1 MRKTITAIALISLL
15 LTGCAPTSTSYDS
28 QSPLCGPA
36 ESNAAADKISA
47 TGDFDTK
54 PTVTIAAPIS
64 SKTIATKV
72 LSEGTGKKYYGNQ
85 LVKFEYTALNATTG
99 ATFSSSKYDGTDAI
113 TQEFDKGQQIDF
125 CKALGG
131 VREGSRVAVLIPA
144 KMAHKNQ
151 GDVTNKIGANDDV
164 VFVLD
169 LLKVYYN
176 KAYGAGWVHQDGA
189 PTLLTAANGQ
199 PSVQIPK
206 TAAPTSTKLY
216 LTVKSPETQEVAIG
230 DTVTLQYSGFLWSNG
245 TVFDSS
251 WTSGQP
257 VTWTLSQDGFIKG
270 FVRALTESRDGKAP
284 HVGDQIMAVIPPSE
298 GYGNTE
304 KTGIPAGSTL
314 VFVIDIL
321 GTEKPKN

>member
-1 MRKTITAIALISLL
+1 MRKTITAIALVSLI
-15 LTGCAPTSTSYDS
+15 LTGCSATSSSYDS

-36 ESNAAADKISA
+36 ESNAAVEKIQA

-85 LVKFEYTALNATTG
+85 LVRFEYTALNATTG
-99 ATFSSSKYDGTDAI
+99 ATFSSSKYDGTDSI

-131 VREGSRVAVLIPA
+131 VREGSRVAILIPA
-144 KMAHKNQ
+144 TMAHKNQ
-151 GDVTNKIGANDDV
+151 GDVANNVGANDDV

-176 KAYGAGWVHQDGA
+176 KAIGTSWIHQDGA

-206 TAAPTSTKLY
+206 SAAPTETKLY
-216 LTVKSPETQEVAIG
+216 LTVKSSESQAVALG
-230 DTVTLQYSGFLWSNG
+230 DTITLQYSGFLWSDG
-245 TVFDSS
+245 KVFDSS

-270 FVRALTESRDGKAP
+270 FVRALTESRDGQPA
-284 HVGDQIMAVIPPSE
+284 HVGDQIMAVIPPGE
-298 GYGNTE
+298 AYGNE
-304 KTGIPAGSTL
+304 AKTGIPAGSTL
-314 VFVIDIL
+314 VFVIDVL
-321 GTEKPKN
+321 GTENPKK